1 MKKLNFFKKL
11 GLCALSAALCASA
24 FAFTACD
31 NDKSGEANNEQE
43 QTDGK
48 QDKQKQEQASLAVTE
63 TEWDAAMA
71 LDFNY
76 SFTENVTFTA
86 GTMTIEQTVAGNSIK
101 QAVTSN
107 GNASES
113 YFEKDGENYYQYGKK
128 YGESGEKWAKNNI
141 SKVQFNSVNEGLI
154 GYKGKFGSFT
164 FDGTDTYNCESMT
177 SVVSLNETTVQTILI
192 KNIKIKFNAEKKVEK
207 VDCVMYSGDKETDNS
222 SVISMTFD
230 YSEKTVTLPQVAE

>member
-31 NDKSGEANNEQE
+31 NDKSGDDEQKQE

-48 QDKQKQEQASLAVTE
+48 QEQTSFAVTE

-76 SFTENVTFTA
+76 SFAENVTFAA
-86 GTMTIEQTVAGNSIK
+86 GTMSIEQTVVGNSIK
-101 QAVTSN
+101 QVVTSN
-107 GNASES
+107 GNAGES
-113 YFEKDGENYYQYGKK
+113 YFEKDGENYYQYSKK

-141 SKVQFNSVNEGLI
+141 SKANFNSVNEGLI
-154 GYKGKFGSFT
+154 GYKGKFGNFT
-164 FDGTDTYNCESMT
+164 FDGTDTYACESMT
-177 SVVSLNETTVQTILI
+177 SVVSLSETTVQTILI
-192 KNIKIKFNAEKKVEK
+192 KNIKIKFNADKKVEK

-222 SVISMTFD
+222 SAISMTFD
-230 YSEKTVTLPQVAE
+230 YSEKNVTLPQVAE

>member
-31 NDKSGEANNEQE
+31 NDKSGDEQKQE

-48 QDKQKQEQASLAVTE
+48 QDEHKQEQASLAVTE
-63 TEWDAAMA
+63 TEWDTAMA

-76 SFTENVTFTA
+76 SFTENVTFAA
-86 GTMTIEQTVAGNSIK
+86 GTMTIGQTVAGNSIK
-101 QAVTSN
+101 QVTTSN
-107 GNASES
+107 GRASES
-113 YFEKDGENYYQYGKK
+113 YFEKDGENYYQYSKK

-141 SKVQFNSVNEGLI
+141 SKAQFNSVNEGLI
-154 GYKGKFGSFT
+154 GYKRKFGNFT
-164 FDGTDTYNCESMT
+164 FDGTDTYACESMT
-177 SVVSLNETTVQTILI
+177 SVVSLSETMVQTILI
-192 KNIKIKFNAEKKVEK
+192 KNIKIKFNADKKVEK
-207 VDCVMYSGDKETDNS
+207 VDCIMYSGDKETDNS